1 MVRQIFIALAA
12 GLVALLASGLVVL
25 AGPPAFAQ
33 WRGRLELATISQGQ
47 LERTYRVYRPARRD
61 ARPGLVLDLHSART
75 NGFLEELA
83 TRFDGQAERFGWIVV
98 YPDGFADGWEPYGC
112 CQHPGVDD
120 VAFLGEIIS
129 RLEATDGV
137 DPERVFVMGLSRGGM
152 MAYRLACELSSR
164 VAAIAPVAGN
174 MADANGDVRSV
185 PCHPDRPVSVLTI
198 NGVADTVVPIKGG
211 GRTAPLQ
218 DVLSRWRE
226 LNGCDARESVATSG
240 GALSRTWQCRAGSE
254 VRSIVV
260 EGVGHT
266 WPGIPLSSVPW
277 GPAASLDASQAIA
290 EFFAAH
296 TRAHV
301 SQ

>member
-1 MVRQIFIALAA
+1 
-12 GLVALLASGLVVL
+12 
-25 AGPPAFAQ
+25 
-33 WRGRLELATISQGQ
+33 
-47 LERTYRVYRPARRD
+47 
-61 ARPGLVLDLHSART
+61 
-75 NGFLEELA
+75 
-83 TRFDGQAERFGWIVV
+83 
-98 YPDGFADGWEPYGC
+98 
-112 CQHPGVDD
+112 
-120 VAFLGEIIS
+120 
-129 RLEATDGV
+129 
-137 DPERVFVMGLSRGGM
+137 
-152 MAYRLACELSSR
+152 
-164 VAAIAPVAGN
+164 

-198 NGVADTVVPIKGG
+198 NGAADTVVPIKGG